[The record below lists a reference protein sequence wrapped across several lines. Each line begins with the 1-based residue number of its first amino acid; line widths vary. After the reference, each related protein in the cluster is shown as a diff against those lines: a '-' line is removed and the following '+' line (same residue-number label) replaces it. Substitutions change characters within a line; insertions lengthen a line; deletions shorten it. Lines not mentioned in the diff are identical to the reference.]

1 MKATTYLKNIH
12 RIIPVAF
19 RQYIENSFVDK
30 QRLFIYIYATVG
42 SVLILDI
49 NLLGVSGPYGSY
61 FYVANMCHLLSIL
74 FIYLGFIKKRMS
86 LKTSLVL
93 LMFICQA
100 FTLAEMIYAAH
111 HITYYHV
118 ALIIGD
124 MILLGAIIFF
134 CIIGYLSRYVWPLV
148 FTTFLTYI
156 YCCVLSGNVILS
168 NVVFPFIIIFL
179 LVGLMAKPLSYHLAI
194 VTKEN
199 ENLQSCRYRL
209 LSLLHVN
216 KKDIRK
222 YIQLAHT
229 QGVPGETDG

>member
-86 LKTSLVL
+86 LKTSLIL

-111 HITYYHV
+111 HITY
-118 ALIIGD
+118 
-124 MILLGAIIFF
+124 
-134 CIIGYLSRYVWPLV
+134 
-148 FTTFLTYI
+148 
-156 YCCVLSGNVILS
+156 
-168 NVVFPFIIIFL
+168 
-179 LVGLMAKPLSYHLAI
+179 
-194 VTKEN
+194 
-199 ENLQSCRYRL
+199 
-209 LSLLHVN
+209 
-216 KKDIRK
+216 
-222 YIQLAHT
+222 
-229 QGVPGETDG
+229 